1 MSRVRRGVLASAAAA
16 ALLAV
21 TGASAGAATSAPASQ
36 TVLFSNQSAVQ
47 LKLNPSTYNFGK
59 VTPLTTATSAAGANT
74 ARVYSNEPWQLEVN
88 GSGVFSDGGSPV
100 HTIPDSR
107 MTISGNGGAPI
118 TLSSAPGSMATGTA
132 TPKAGVKVALI
143 YALTLQWTDPVSTQA
158 YTDTLT
164 YTAYTP

>member
-1 MSRVRRGVLASAAAA
+1 MSRVRIGAALAAAVAIASVVTA
-16 ALLAV
+16 APA
-21 TGASAGAATSAPASQ
+21 TAATSASATQ
-36 TVLFSNQSAVQ
+36 TVKFTNQQSVQ
-47 LKLNPSTYNFGK
+47 LNLAPSTYNFGK
-59 VTPLTTATSAAGANT
+59 VTPLATATSAAGANT
-74 ARVYSNEPWQLEVN
+74 ARVYSNTPWQLEVN
-88 GSGVFSDGGSPV
+88 GSGLFTDGGSPV

-118 TLSSAPGSMATGTA
+118 TLSSTPGTVATGTP
-132 TPKAGVKVALI
+132 TPKRGVKVALI